1 MVANVSKMAFVG
13 DNPWWVGIEGE
24 DKGQATNLGQQEIT
38 AKAMLAASGSDFI
51 VQKGPLRGHI
61 VVDGKR
67 VTAKVPDLF
76 AIMRED
82 NHDVLGVVSNRYEL
96 YQYHEAFSF
105 FDDVVGAGQAVYHTA
120 GTLGRGEIG
129 WILARLPQEIMV
141 NGKDEIHNYL
151 LLSTGH
157 DGRHAFH
164 MMFTPIRVVCENTLN
179 ISTGNGTRREGY
191 RLSHFT
197 GLKNR
202 LDVKDVWEALG
213 LAKDFLKKFGEQAN
227 KLGQTT
233 ITDEEIQGLLQR
245 VFPCPKQLLLAA
257 PKGHPLSLLK
267 EPKKEDL
274 VPANMWVA
282 TSLPKQRALVTKLI
296 KEGKGNDDPAIA
308 GTRWAAFNGVAEYTD
323 YLAGWDSKRTQSL
336 LFGEGQAA
344 KQQAWDLL
352 TADLK

>member
-1 MVANVSKMAFVG
+1 MAFVG
-13 DNPWWVGIEGE
+13 DNPWWIGVEGE
-24 DKGQATNLGQQEIT
+24 DRGQATNLGQQDIT
-38 AKAMLAASGSDFI
+38 AKAMLEASGSNFI
-51 VQKGPLRGHI
+51 AQKGQLRGHI
-61 VVDGKR
+61 TVDGKR

-82 NHDVLGVVSNRYEL
+82 THDVLGVVSNRYEL
-96 YQYHEAFSF
+96 YQYHEAFEF
-105 FDDVVGAGQAVYHTA
+105 FDAVVGAGQAVYHTA
-120 GTLGRGEIG
+120 GTLGKGEVG
-129 WILARLPQEIMV
+129 WILARLPQEILV
-141 NGKDEIHNYL
+141 NGKDEVHNYL

-164 MMFTPIRVVCENTLN
+164 MMFTPIRTVCQNTLN
-179 ISTGNGTRREGY
+179 IATGNGTRRDGY

-202 LDVKDVWEALG
+202 MDVKDAQEALG
-213 LAKDFLKKFGEQAN
+213 LAKNFLKEFGEQAN
-227 KLGQTT
+227 KLGQAK
-233 ITDEEIQGLLQR
+233 ITDEEIEGLLQR
-245 VFPCPKQLLLAA
+245 VFPCPKRLLLAE
-257 PKGHPLSLLK
+257 PKDNKPFALLP

-274 VPANMWVA
+274 VPATMWVA

-296 KEGKGNDDPAIA
+296 NEGKGNDDPAVA

-344 KQQAWDLL
+344 KQRAWDLL